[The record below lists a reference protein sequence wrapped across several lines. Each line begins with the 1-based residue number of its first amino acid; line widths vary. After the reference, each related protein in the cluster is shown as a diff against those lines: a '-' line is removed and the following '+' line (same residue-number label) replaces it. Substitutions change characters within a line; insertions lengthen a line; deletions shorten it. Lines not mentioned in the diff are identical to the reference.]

1 MGVLNKMDRDEVIE
15 TINKINIEIM
25 NIPNVHHCEF
35 CDKPTEKGASHYVD
49 MFYKKLI
56 DEFNIDKRF
65 KENRSEKYPDKYKQL
80 KNKQ

>member
-1 MGVLNKMDRDEVIE
+1 MNREDVIE

-25 NIPNVHHCEF
+25 NIPNVHKCEF

-56 DEFNIDKRF
+56 DEFSKDKRF
-65 KENRSEKYPDKYKQL
+65 KENRSNKYPDKCKQ
-80 KNKQ
+80 KVNK